1 MGNPAPL
8 APRQSL
14 AVLCAQCAGSSR
26 GLCHG
31 LEDADQSALSDA
43 SSLVRLP
50 ARGAVFRED
59 DRATAVFTLV
69 DGAAKLLR
77 TLPDGR
83 QQIIGFRFPG
93 DLIGYTARDRYPCD
107 AELVCEATVCRVD
120 RGKLEAMS
128 RGCSGIS
135 HRLLELCAE
144 DLAAAQEQLAAM
156 AQRSAEARVAAF
168 LLMLRD
174 AARRNGATG
183 LDLALPMTRADI
195 GDYLGLTI
203 ESVSRVFAAFRRAG
217 LVGEPSRGAVRLLR
231 MPEIEALANGEGA
244 H

>member
-1 MGNPAPL
+1 LGIPAPP

-14 AVLCAQCAGSSR
+14 AALCVQCAGSSR

-31 LEDADQSALSDA
+31 LEDVDQSALSDA

-50 ARGAVFRED
+50 ARGAVFREG
-59 DRATAVFTLV
+59 DRANAVFTLV

-93 DLIGYTARDRYPCD
+93 DLIGYTARDCYPCD
-107 AELVCEATVCRVD
+107 AELVCDATVCRVD
-120 RGKLEAMS
+120 RGKLGAMS
-128 RGCSGIS
+128 RGCPGIS

-156 AQRSAEARVAAF
+156 AQRSAEGRVAAF

-183 LDLALPMTRADI
+183 IDLALPMTRADI

-217 LVGEPSRGAVRLLR
+217 LLQEPSRGAVRLLD
-231 MPEIEALANGEGA
+231 MPAVEALASGEGA

>member
-1 MGNPAPL
+1 MSGPTTPHHGVA
-8 APRQSL
+8 A
-14 AVLCAQCAGSSR
+14 LCGACAGASR

-31 LEDADQSALSDA
+31 LEDLDQVALSAA

-50 ARGAVFRED
+50 GRSAVFREG
-59 DRATAVFTLV
+59 DRAAAVFTLV

-93 DLIGYTARDRYPCD
+93 DLIGFTARERYPCD

-128 RGCSGIS
+128 RNCSGIT

-144 DLAAAQEQLAAM
+144 DLATAQEQLAAM
-156 AQRSAEARVAAF
+156 ARRSAEGRVAAF

-174 AARRNGATG
+174 AARRNGGTG
-183 LDLALPMTRADI
+183 TDLALPMTRADV

-203 ESVSRVFAAFRRAG
+203 ESVSRVFAAFRRGG
-217 LVGEPSRGAVRLLR
+217 LLREPTRGEVRLLD
-231 MPEIEALANGEGA
+231 MPGLEALAGAEGV